1 MAHST
6 TKSLQNTVSAS
17 NIKAAD
23 SEMDLR
29 KMYSLSL
36 SQLRKSSE
44 FGEYYFK
51 PSPFKHLVV
60 FLATDAK
67 GSWLVTGDSGPENII
82 IIWDRTDYFPQK
94 TLFSPHGSTRISKVA
109 LSSDAKYL
117 LTLGYQEKATLYWWI
132 WSFGHDT
139 PDATLEVDIP
149 PGGIREMDFNPNNS
163 DQFLL
168 LTKHDIWIGIT
179 KKIFIIERGVLKE
192 TDDYELKI
200 RCPPR
205 KASTEVGNLTCY
217 TFVKNTSQ
225 IIVGSSRG
233 AVLIYGYTLEY
244 QQNVDSSNFENLRF
258 IKVLK
263 IDQKRISVIKNVDG
277 VIVTG
282 NTAGEIFFYDE
293 HMKLLYW
300 VHGFRVDNVKSLSFD
315 MVPRSY
321 QIFDPKCKW
330 EYVHLLRQG
339 THNEG
344 IGYVD
349 FLTEKLRQV
358 IDNKISHALA
368 LTVHPDKSFVCVGYA
383 DGLVEL
389 YNFVQ
394 HKLFRRVDLR
404 DTFKVVTPPDDDSI
418 RCNTEVAYPAI
429 SVTCLKYSPS
439 GLHLA
444 CGFNTGGLI
453 FLDPTTVDILTKKPF
468 KDTNHAIKEINFSC
482 DSLTLAFSDVGYTVC
497 VYKYDCSIM
506 TWIFIGKHRAHYKD
520 ITAVFFLPQKNE
532 NGDYKLISLGADRMM
547 VEYDVS
553 QSSDEYLEIYSLDRM
568 DQSAIPLAGIPWP
581 TPSDIDPESCRTDL
595 PMILVANDEDTGNL
609 FTVGERDS
617 CLYQWAANYRSVEN
631 TTKQG
636 GGDLDPYYCLIENGR
651 PGWLF
656 HEIRDLFYYIQI
668 LCQGTFS
675 PAMRRVKDY
684 IPIDSLPDLMR
695 ALGYFPSEYETP
707 ATEIDF
713 EEFVKLYLN
722 HRPAFPDSF
731 KKIKNAFRYFATS
744 GRNGELQIDRE
755 EFIEVLNQYG
765 EKFPVDL
772 SWYLL
777 SILYGLSFED
787 RAAMHEDDIS
797 FLPEQISFGEFETN
811 IIGIHDVENVSE
823 YSAMESAGSQPTPP
837 DSDDDE

>member
-51 PSPFKHLVV
+51 PSPFNLHWIYGYNAKAPVINLNNGSSRGVFYAAGNCAVVYDWCTGQMRILQGHKHLVV

-94 TLFSPHGSTRISKVA
+94 TLFSPHGRTRISKVA

-149 PGGIREMDFNPNNS
+149 PGGIREMDFNPSNS

-263 IDQKRISVIKNVDG
+263 IDQKRINVIKNVDG

-321 QIFDPKCKW
+321 QIFDPKCK
-330 EYVHLLRQG
+330 
-339 THNEG
+339 
-344 IGYVD
+344 
-349 FLTEKLRQV
+349 F
-358 IDNKISHALA
+358 
-368 LTVHPDKSFVCVGYA
+368 
-383 DGLVEL
+383 
-389 YNFVQ
+389 
-394 HKLFRRVDLR
+394 
-404 DTFKVVTPPDDDSI
+404 
-418 RCNTEVAYPAI
+418 
-429 SVTCLKYSPS
+429 
-439 GLHLA
+439 
-444 CGFNTGGLI
+444 I
-453 FLDPTTVDILTKKPF
+453 FL
-468 KDTNHAIKEINFSC
+468 
-482 DSLTLAFSDVGYTVC
+482 
-497 VYKYDCSIM
+497 
-506 TWIFIGKHRAHYKD
+506 
-520 ITAVFFLPQKNE
+520 
-532 NGDYKLISLGADRMM
+532 
-547 VEYDVS
+547 
-553 QSSDEYLEIYSLDRM
+553 YS
-568 DQSAIPLAGIPWP
+568 
-581 TPSDIDPESCRTDL
+581 
-595 PMILVANDEDTGNL
+595 
-609 FTVGERDS
+609 
-617 CLYQWAANYRSVEN
+617 
-631 TTKQG
+631 
-636 GGDLDPYYCLIENGR
+636 
-651 PGWLF
+651 
-656 HEIRDLFYYIQI
+656 
-668 LCQGTFS
+668 
-675 PAMRRVKDY
+675 
-684 IPIDSLPDLMR
+684 
-695 ALGYFPSEYETP
+695 
-707 ATEIDF
+707 
-713 EEFVKLYLN
+713 
-722 HRPAFPDSF
+722 
-731 KKIKNAFRYFATS
+731 
-744 GRNGELQIDRE
+744 
-755 EFIEVLNQYG
+755 
-765 EKFPVDL
+765 
-772 SWYLL
+772 
-777 SILYGLSFED
+777 
-787 RAAMHEDDIS
+787 
-797 FLPEQISFGEFETN
+797 
-811 IIGIHDVENVSE
+811 
-823 YSAMESAGSQPTPP
+823 
-837 DSDDDE
+837 